1 MTAFTAYVSDN
12 TIAEAIKAFFEA
24 NNIKYVQEDTT
35 FSFPKDK
42 EKAIRAKVKVAVEE
56 GLWATL
62 NDDERQDFVM
72 GAIIQQADTTKIIDS
87 TTMKNKLKQRLNYIP
102 SHRTI

>member
-1 MTAFTAYVSDN
+1 MTAFTAYVSDS

-24 NNIKYVQEDTT
+24 NNIKYVQDDTT
-35 FSFPKDK
+35 FSFPKEK
-42 EKAIRAKVKVAVEE
+42 EQAIHAKMKVAVEE

-72 GAIIQQADTTKIIDS
+72 GAIIQQADKTKIIDS
-87 TTMKNKLKQRLNYIP
+87 TTMKNKLKQRLNDIP
-102 SHRTI
+102 SYRPI

>member
-1 MTAFTAYVSDN
+1 MTAFTAYVSDS

-24 NNIKYVQEDTT
+24 NNIKYVQEDPP
-35 FSFPKDK
+35 FPFPKEK
-42 EKAIRAKVKVAVEE
+42 EQAIHAKVKVAVEE

-87 TTMKNKLKQRLNYIP
+87 TTMKNKLKQRLNDIP
-102 SHRTI
+102 SYRPI

>member
-1 MTAFTAYVSDN
+1 MTAFTAYVSDS

-24 NNIKYVQEDTT
+24 NNIKYVQDDTT
-35 FSFPKDK
+35 FPFPKEK
-42 EKAIRAKVKVAVEE
+42 EQAIHAKVKVAVEE

-72 GAIIQQADTTKIIDS
+72 GAIVQQADTTKIIDS
-87 TTMKNKLKQRLNYIP
+87 TTMKNKLKQRLNDIP
-102 SHRTI
+102 SYRPI